1 MLNTSIVYAFL
12 LVLVRITAFMV
23 TAPVFSSKGIPNHF
37 KLGLSFFVALV
48 IYPTLYIGNQ
58 EILFNSNY
66 IILLLVETM
75 IGLSLGWLAQL
86 IFSAI
91 QIAGAFI
98 DMQIGFAIANVIDPQ
113 TGAQSPL
120 MGNFKYT
127 FATLL
132 FLTINGHH
140 LFLDG
145 LINSY
150 QLISFELDWLSKL
163 DDASTL
169 VFVMNT
175 FSKMFLIAFKIAA
188 PIVGSL
194 FIADVALGIVAR
206 TVPQLNVFV
215 IGLPLKIL
223 LHFSILLMIT
233 PALFYMF
240 KEVFYEIFVTMRQF
254 MELMGN

>member
-1 MLNTSIVYAFL
+1 MIYAFL
-12 LVLVRITAFMV
+12 LVLVRITAFMA
-23 TAPVFSSKGIPNHF
+23 TAPVFSSRGIPNHF
-37 KLGLSFFVALV
+37 KLGLSFFVSLV
-48 IYPTLYIGNQ
+48 IFPTLYIGNM
-58 EILFNSNY
+58 EVIFNINFFIL
-66 IILLLVETM
+66 ILIETM
-75 IGLSLGWLAQL
+75 VGLILGWLAQM

-113 TGAQSPL
+113 TGIQSPL

-127 FATLL
+127 FAILL
-132 FLTINGHH
+132 FLTVNGHH

-150 QLISFELDWLSKL
+150 QFISIDSNWLGKL
-163 DDASTL
+163 SETSTT
-169 VFVMNT
+169 VFIMSV

-194 FIADVALGIVAR
+194 FIADIALGIVAR

-223 LHFSILLMIT
+223 LHFAILLMIT
-233 PALFYMF
+233 PTLFYMF
-240 KEVFYEIFVTMRQF
+240 NEVFREMFISMRQF